1 MTSVA
6 SRYTSC
12 SELLNSC
19 TPQTLPFLAYK
30 SDKQSLI
37 SADRNNKATL
47 LLTILRCTTQSYAKD
62 LSEHDI
68 NCNEGRVGHFPDFTL
83 APYGQW

>member
-12 SELLNSC
+12 SELLVIVHRKY
-19 TPQTLPFLAYK
+19 LALAAYK